1 MKSSER
7 AGLVRPDGNHV
18 IMAIFVELSD
28 AENRNNF
35 MPVTPGSLLTP
46 SLESL
51 VVMIITS
58 EERLQR

>member
-1 MKSSER
+1 M
-7 AGLVRPDGNHV
+7 RPDGNHV

-51 VVMIITS
+51 EVMIITS